1 MADKLLTPQ
10 QELFLSYY
18 TNPKSETFSNAY
30 KSALKAGY
38 SEEYSQNITGQLPE
52 WLSESI
58 SDFKLI
64 KKAEKV
70 LDKTL
75 DYEPVSEEGK
85 IDTSLLAIQNKTAQ
99 FVAERL
105 NKDKYSTRTDITSKG
120 EKILI
125 LPPELINKNDTTS
138 SSEPNS

>member
-1 MADKLLTPQ
+1 MSKERLLTPQ

-30 KSALKAGY
+30 QSAKKAGY
-38 SEEYSQNITGQLPE
+38 SEEYSQNMTGQMPD
-52 WLSESI
+52 WLSENM
-58 SDFKLI
+58 SDIQLV

-75 DYEPVSEEGK
+75 NFEPVSEDGK
-85 IDTSLLAIQNKTAQ
+85 VDTALLKTQTDVAK

-105 NKDKYSTRTDITSKG
+105 NKNKYSLKQEITGGVDLKLAFDPIFNQKTNGEPTDK
-120 EKILI
+120 
-125 LPPELINKNDTTS
+125 
-138 SSEPNS
+138 